1 MSTPTTD
8 LLLLEDLER
17 SGRAGAL
24 ADGDREALQAT
35 ADWIRTFVL
44 RPHPE
49 IGRPGPVCPY
59 LPVSVERQELW
70 LAAEHVGDGNVSDV
84 VEVVEGYKRRLLRA
98 GTEPGDE
105 ANLRVVVV
113 VFTDLPAE
121 RAPELFDGV
130 VQQVSVPSYVEDG
143 IVFGPY
149 YAGNQATAVYNNGF
163 RPFES
168 PVPFLFVRHGVV
180 GDWKF
185 FLDQP
190 EWFARWAHRFG
201 EEATHALADE
211 LRRLPWNA
219 RRG

>member
-8 LLLLEDLER
+8 LLLLEDLEQD
-17 SGRAGAL
+17 GRAGAL
-24 ADGDREALQAT
+24 ADRDREALQAT
-35 ADWIRTFVL
+35 ADWIRSFVL
-44 RPHPE
+44 KPHSE

-70 LAAEHVGDGNVSDV
+70 LAAEHVGDGDVSDV
-84 VEVVEGYKRRLLRA
+84 IEVVNGYERRLLDA
-98 GTEPGDE
+98 GAEPGDD
-105 ANLRVVVV
+105 ANLRVIVVA
-113 VFTDLPAE
+113 FTDLPAE
-121 RAPELFDGV
+121 RAPDVFTGV
-130 VQQVSVPSYVEDG
+130 MEQISVPSYVEDG
-143 IVFGPY
+143 IIFGPY
-149 YAGNQATAVYNNGF
+149 YDGNQATAVYNNGF

-168 PVPFLFVRHGVV
+168 PVPFLFVRHTVV

-190 EWFARWAHRFG
+190 EWFGHWAHRFG
-201 EEATHALADE
+201 ESATHALADE

>member
-8 LLLLEDLER
+8 LLLLEDLEQK
-17 SGRAGAL
+17 GRGGVL
-24 ADGDREALQAT
+24 ADRDREALQAT

-44 RPHPE
+44 KPHAE

-59 LPVSVERQELW
+59 LPVSVERHELW
-70 LAAEHVGDGNVSDV
+70 LAAEHVGDGDVSDV
-84 VEVVEGYKRRLLRA
+84 VEVVNGYKRRLLDA
-98 GTEPGDE
+98 GTDPGDD
-105 ANLRVVVV
+105 ANLRVIVV

-121 RAPELFDGV
+121 RASGV
-130 VQQVSVPSYVEDG
+130 FNGVMQQIAVPSYVEDG

-149 YAGNQATAVYNNGF
+149 YDGNEATAVYNDGF

-185 FLDQP
+185 FLDQQ
-190 EWFARWAHRFG
+190 EWFGHWAHRFG
-201 EEATHALADE
+201 EKGTHALADE

-219 RRG
+219 RRE

>member
-8 LLLLEDLER
+8 LLLLEDLEQN
-17 SGRAGAL
+17 GRAGVL
-24 ADGDREALQAT
+24 ADRDREALQAT

-44 RPHPE
+44 KPRAE

-59 LPVSVERQELW
+59 LPVSVERHELW
-70 LAAEHVGDGNVSDV
+70 LAAEHVGDGDVSDV
-84 VEVVEGYKRRLLRA
+84 VEVVNGYKRRLLDA
-98 GTEPGDE
+98 GTDPGDD
-105 ANLRVVVV
+105 ANLRVIVV

-121 RAPELFDGV
+121 RASSVFDGV
-130 VQQVSVPSYVEDG
+130 MRQIAVPSYVEAG
-143 IVFGPY
+143 IIFGPY
-149 YAGNQATAVYNNGF
+149 YDGNEATAVYNDGF

-185 FLDQP
+185 FLDQQ
-190 EWFARWAHRFG
+190 EWFGHWAHRFG
-201 EEATHALADE
+201 EKGTHALADE

-219 RRG
+219 RRD